1 MEKPTVLDFLGL
13 PESLSLNLTQ
23 PQSKEKL
30 HPANTSLDPIVLQK
44 RIRELEAKLAQL
56 MTKATEATE
65 VTKTTT
71 KFRVRS
77 RKTRWVATFKTLE
90 EAQTYA
96 STDYFFKND
105 STAFIEKIVTEV
117 V

>member
-1 MEKPTVLDFLGL
+1 
-13 PESLSLNLTQ
+13 
-23 PQSKEKL
+23 
-30 HPANTSLDPIVLQK
+30 
-44 RIRELEAKLAQL
+44 
-56 MTKATEATE
+56 MTKATKATE
-65 VTKTTT
+65 VT

-96 STDYFFKND
+96 STDRFFKND